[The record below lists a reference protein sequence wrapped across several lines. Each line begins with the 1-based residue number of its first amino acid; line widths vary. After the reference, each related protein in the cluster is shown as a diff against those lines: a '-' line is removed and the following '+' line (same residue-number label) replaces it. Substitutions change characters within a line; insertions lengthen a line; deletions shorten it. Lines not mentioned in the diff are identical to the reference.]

1 MFCKETIEEVYECI
15 NYSLRN
21 VDWRFDCI
29 DELAVH
35 LTKGYRIILK
45 TKTYYICISIDGVKV
60 VPDTENIIMHGEE
73 LKYLI
78 DKHEDEPPIIDIKY
92 ALFKG
97 ERLIEVVK
105 YEKYYEAIF
114 DDYTL

>member
-1 MFCKETIEEVYECI
+1 MFCEETIEEVYECI

-21 VDWRFDCI
+21 VGWRFDCI

-60 VPDTENIIMHGEE
+60 VLNTENIIMHGEE
-73 LKYLI
+73 LKATEARLSVHSTTLSI
-78 DKHEDEPPIIDIKY
+78 PPTCP
-92 ALFKG
+92 
-97 ERLIEVVK
+97 RSM
-105 YEKYYEAIF
+105 
-114 DDYTL
+114 